1 MTRYPETEMSCL
13 PPRPV
18 FSAPQLYY
26 IRHRNEAPHC
36 NFSERGQ
43 RPRLGSS
50 FSIAPLGVLQSC
62 PVQEFNIQILNE
74 GIVAFAFKYYK
85 KRLKTTLKERTQN
98 SFVTA
103 ITNYKGNIS
112 TLIFFKD

>member
-1 MTRYPETEMSCL
+1 MTAPSADIVARRRSYTISDTETKLSNVTFQEG
-13 PPRPV
+13 
-18 FSAPQLYY
+18 
-26 IRHRNEAPHC
+26 
-36 NFSERGQ
+36 GQ

-74 GIVAFAFKYYK
+74 GIVAIAFKYFK
-85 KRLKTTLKERTQN
+85 KEGMKETVKGGTH
-98 SFVTA
+98 FDCVTA
-103 ITNYKGNIS
+103 STNHKGNIS